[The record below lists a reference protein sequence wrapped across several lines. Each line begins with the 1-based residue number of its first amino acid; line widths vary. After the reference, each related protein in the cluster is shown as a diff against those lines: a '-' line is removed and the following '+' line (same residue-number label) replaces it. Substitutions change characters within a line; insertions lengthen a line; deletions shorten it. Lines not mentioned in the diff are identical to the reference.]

1 MFFGFN
7 VFDPKNSPAVSAG
20 QESYRSGFTAL
31 AQKKTS
37 QWGSGASGGKNMRMY
52 ATPPARARA
61 PRRLRPCPR
70 VPSAARGPC
79 AGRSRW
85 LWLAGP
91 RSRLTPASRAPT
103 RRCACLLP
111 SMARVAAGGG
121 VRGKRSRHD
130 WQAAAACARAAEG
143 SGGLTPAAGRD
154 PVGTRSPAIYV

>member
-103 RRCACLLP
+103 RRCARLLP

-130 WQAAAACARAAEG
+130 SAGRSGVCARR
-143 SGGLTPAAGRD
+143 GGLRGFNPRGR
-154 PVGTRSPAIYV
+154 